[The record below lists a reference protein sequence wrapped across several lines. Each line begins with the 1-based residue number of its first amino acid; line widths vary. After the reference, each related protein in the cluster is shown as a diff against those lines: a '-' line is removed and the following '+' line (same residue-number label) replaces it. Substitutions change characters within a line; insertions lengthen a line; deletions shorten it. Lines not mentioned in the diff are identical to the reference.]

1 MYPADFLASPDL
13 LEPLA
18 FRTRGGVTV
27 TRRAT
32 ALEPR
37 GALDP
42 VIDALDRRRGLLLS
56 SGVEAPG
63 RYRRHALGFTDPP
76 LTVTARGRTLR
87 IDALNARGRMLLPA
101 LSAALRGLEALAGIE
116 EAPSRVTVLVR
127 KPQHPFPEEERSR
140 QPSVF
145 SVLRAVL
152 ALFSAPE
159 DPLLGLYGAF
169 AYDLAFQFEPIRLR
183 LERPDDQRDLVLY
196 LPDRIVALDPVAG
209 LARLIEYEFATAAD
223 STEGLE
229 RTGRDHPYR
238 PDADAAAGCDHAPGE
253 YQRVVEA
260 AKAAFRR
267 GDLFEVVPGQTFT
280 EPCAD
285 APSAVFRRLRA
296 SNPAPYEAF
305 VNLGRGEFLVAAS
318 PEMYV
323 RVARRRV
330 ETCPI
335 SGTVAR
341 GADALGDAAQILRL
355 LSSAKDAAEL
365 TMCTDVDR
373 NDKARVCEP
382 GSVRVTGRRMIELY
396 SRLIHTVDH
405 VEGRLR
411 SGFDAL
417 DAFLTHAWAVTVTG
431 APKRW
436 AMQFLEDTEQSPR
449 RWYGGAFGRLG
460 FDGGMDTGLTLR
472 TIRMAAGAATV
483 RAGATLL
490 SDSDPDAEDAE
501 CRLKAAAFRD
511 AIRGAAVA
519 PESALP
525 AALPAAPSGGRG
537 KRVLL
542 VDHDDSFV
550 HTLADY
556 LRQTGAS
563 VTTLRHG
570 HARAALAAQHQILPR
585 PDLVVLSPGPG
596 RPADFDVAGTI
607 DAALALGLPVFG
619 VCLGL
624 QGMVERFGGTL
635 DVLPEPAHGKAAE
648 VRVLGGKL
656 FAGLPERLTVGRYH
670 SLVARRDRL
679 PADFMVTAE
688 TTGGLPG
695 DGLVMAMEH
704 RRLPLAAVQFHPE
717 SILSLEGGAGLALL
731 GNVMDRLAAGILS
744 DALPDALPEA
754 AA

>member
-1 MYPADFLASPDL
+1 MYPADLLASPSL
-13 LEPLA
+13 LEPLR
-18 FRTRGGVTV
+18 FQTRGGVAV
-27 TRRAT
+27 TRCAT
-32 ALEPR
+32 ALDPQ

-76 LTVTARGRTLR
+76 LAVTARGRTLR
-87 IDALNARGRMLLPA
+87 IDALNARGRVLLPA
-101 LSAALRGLEALAGIE
+101 VAEALRGLEALAGLE
-116 EAPSRVTVLVR
+116 EAPSRVTALVR

-152 ALFSAPE
+152 NLFAAPD

-196 LPDRIVALDPVAG
+196 LPDRLVALDPVAG
-209 LARLIEYEFATAAD
+209 LARLVEYEFATAAG

-229 RTGRDHPYR
+229 RAGRDHPYR
-238 PDADAAAGCDHAPGE
+238 PDTNAEAGCDHAPGA
-253 YQRVVEA
+253 YQRVVET

-267 GDLFEVVPGQTFT
+267 GDLFEVVPGQTFA

-296 SNPAPYEAF
+296 ANPAPYEAF

-323 RVARRRV
+323 RVAGGRMGGRV

-341 GADALGDAAQILRL
+341 GADALGDSSQILRL
-355 LSSAKDAAEL
+355 LTSAKDAAEL

-382 GSVRVTGRRMIELY
+382 GSVRVIGRRMIELY

-411 SGFDAL
+411 PGLDAL
-417 DAFLTHAWAVTVTG
+417 DAFLTHTWAVTVTG

-472 TIRMAAGAATV
+472 TIRMAEGVAYV

-511 AIRGAAVA
+511 AIRGVTEGVA
-519 PESALP
+519 C
-525 AALPAAPSGGRG
+525 ALPAAPNGGRG
-537 KRVLL
+537 RRVLL

-570 HARAALAAQHQILPR
+570 HARAALAERR

-624 QGMVERFGGTL
+624 QGMVERFGGAL
-635 DVLPEPAHGKAAE
+635 DVLPEPVHGKATE
-648 VRVLGGKL
+648 VRVLGGAL
-656 FAGLPERLTVGRYH
+656 FAGLPERMRVGRYH

-679 PADFMVTAE
+679 PADLTVTAE
-688 TTGGLPG
+688 TA
-695 DGLVMAMEH
+695 DGLVMAVEH

-717 SILSLEGGAGLALL
+717 SILSLDGGAGLALL
-731 GNVMDRLAAGILS
+731 GNVMDRLAAG
-744 DALPDALPEA
+744 ALTDA

>member
-1 MYPADFLASPDL
+1 MYPADLLASPSL
-13 LEPLA
+13 LEPLR

-32 ALEPR
+32 ALDPR
-37 GALDP
+37 NALDP
-42 VIDALDRRRGLLLS
+42 VIDALDRRRGLLLG

-76 LTVTARGRTLR
+76 LAVTARGRTLR
-87 IDALNARGRMLLPA
+87 IDALNARGRVLLPA
-101 LSAALRGLEALAGIE
+101 VAEALHGLEALAGLE
-116 EAPSRVTVLVR
+116 EAPSRVTALVR
-127 KPQHPFPEEERSR
+127 KPRHPFPEEERSR

-152 ALFSAPE
+152 ELFATPD

-196 LPDRIVALDPVAG
+196 LPDRLVALDPGAG
-209 LARLIEYEFATAAD
+209 LARLVEYEFATAVG

-229 RTGRDHPYR
+229 RSGRDQPYR
-238 PDADAAAGCDHAPGE
+238 PDTNGPDTNAETGCDHAPGE
-253 YQRVVEA
+253 YQRVVET

-267 GDLFEVVPGQTFT
+267 GDLFEVVPGQTFA

-285 APSAVFRRLRA
+285 APSKVFRRLRA
-296 SNPAPYEAF
+296 ANPAPYEAF

-323 RVARRRV
+323 RVSDGRV

-341 GADALGDAAQILRL
+341 GADALGDSSQILRL
-355 LSSAKDAAEL
+355 LTSAKDAAEL

-382 GSVRVTGRRMIELY
+382 GSVRVIGRRMIELY

-411 SGFDAL
+411 PGMDAL
-417 DAFLTHAWAVTVTG
+417 DAFLTHTWAVTVTG

-472 TIRMAAGAATV
+472 TIRMAEGVAYV

-511 AIRGAAVA
+511 AIRGTTMS
-519 PESALP
+519 SASGLP
-525 AALPAAPSGGRG
+525 VVPSGGRG

-563 VTTLRHG
+563 VTTLRHS
-570 HARAALAAQHQILPR
+570 HARAALAERR

-624 QGMVERFGGTL
+624 QGMVERFGGAL
-635 DVLPEPAHGKAAE
+635 DVLPEPVHGKATE
-648 VRVLGGKL
+648 VRVLGGAL
-656 FAGLPERLTVGRYH
+656 FAGLPERMTVGRYH

-679 PADFMVTAE
+679 PADLTVTAE
-688 TTGGLPG
+688 TA
-695 DGLVMAMEH
+695 DGLVMAVEH

-717 SILSLEGGAGLALL
+717 SILSLDGGAGLALL
-731 GNVMDRLAAGILS
+731 GNVMDRLAAGVLA
-744 DALPDALPEA
+744 DA

>member
-1 MYPADFLASPDL
+1 MYPADLLASPSL
-13 LEPLA
+13 LEPLR
-18 FRTRGGVTV
+18 FRTSGGVTV

-32 ALEPR
+32 TLDPR
-37 GALDP
+37 NALDP

-76 LTVTARGRTLR
+76 LAVTARGRTLR
-87 IDALNARGRMLLPA
+87 IDALNARGRVLLPA
-101 LSAALRGLEALAGIE
+101 IAEALRGLEALAGLE
-116 EAPSRVTVLVR
+116 EAPSRVTALVR

-152 ALFSAPE
+152 ELFAAPD

-196 LPDRIVALDPVAG
+196 LPDRLVALDPIAG
-209 LARLIEYEFATAAD
+209 LARLVEYEFATAAG

-229 RTGRDHPYR
+229 RAGRDHPYR
-238 PDADAAAGCDHAPGE
+238 PDTNTEAGCDHAPGA
-253 YQRVVEA
+253 YQRVVET

-267 GDLFEVVPGQTFT
+267 GDLFEVVPGQTFA

-296 SNPAPYEAF
+296 ANPAPYEAF

-323 RVARRRV
+323 RVAGGRV

-341 GADALGDAAQILRL
+341 GADALGDSSQILRL
-355 LSSAKDAAEL
+355 LTSAKDAAEL

-382 GSVRVTGRRMIELY
+382 GSVRVIGRRMIELY

-411 SGFDAL
+411 PGLDAL
-417 DAFLTHAWAVTVTG
+417 DAFLTHTWAVTVTG

-472 TIRMAAGAATV
+472 TIRMAEGVAYV

-511 AIRGAAVA
+511 AIRGTTTGAV
-519 PESALP
+519 P
-525 AALPAAPSGGRG
+525 ALPAAPRGGRG
-537 KRVLL
+537 RRVLL

-570 HARAALAAQHQILPR
+570 HARATLAERR

-624 QGMVERFGGTL
+624 QGMVERFGGAL
-635 DVLPEPAHGKAAE
+635 DVLPEPVHGKATE
-648 VRVLGGKL
+648 VCVLGGAL

-679 PADFMVTAE
+679 PADLTVTAE
-688 TTGGLPG
+688 TA
-695 DGLVMAMEH
+695 DGLVMAVEH

-717 SILSLEGGAGLALL
+717 SILSLDGGAGLALL
-731 GNVMDRLAAGILS
+731 GNVMDRLAAG
-744 DALPDALPEA
+744 ALADA